1 MAKANRIW
9 VILSMALIASGILVF
24 SLGLISDYV
33 EEQAAAPEPLIVT
46 IGYGD
51 IENAIPAPGTLAAGE
66 VVPVPANATGEIAEF
81 HVALGDRVE
90 EGQLLATI
98 DPDVGPGLSEVRAPI
113 AGNVVEITQRAGAW
127 FNVSQTAPTL
137 MVIANLEN
145 LSVTAEVFDNEVA
158 RVDDAV
164 AVYFTT
170 LGSGDRRWYG
180 SGIRVRPT
188 PTMHDG
194 IPRYAVRFD
203 VDNEADELFPGMMTQ
218 VYFVTSAAEN
228 VLRVPL
234 GALTLGDA
242 NGDTRSATVEVV
254 RPNGGTA
261 RREVVVRATDRVHAE
276 VVSGLVEGD
285 RVVAGTIL
293 PEVEITDEP
302 GGRGQRPP
310 RGDERLFEPAS
321 GEI

>member
-1 MAKANRIW
+1 MPRANRIW
-9 VILSMALIASGILVF
+9 VILSVALIASGILVF
-24 SLGLISDYV
+24 SLGFITDYL
-33 EEQAAAPEPLIVT
+33 EDRAAAPEPLIVT

-51 IENAIPAPGTLAAGE
+51 IENAIPAAGTLLPGQVAS
-66 VVPVPANATGEIAEF
+66 VVATATGEIAEF
-81 HVALGDRVE
+81 HAALGDRVE

-98 DPDVGPGLSEVRAPI
+98 DPDVGPGLSEIRAPI
-113 AGNVVEITQRAGAW
+113 AGTVTEIQQRAGAW
-127 FNVSQTAPTL
+127 VNVSQSAPTL
-137 MVIANLEN
+137 MQIADLANLA
-145 LSVTAEVFDNEVA
+145 VMTEVFDGEVA

-180 SGIRVRPT
+180 NGIRVRPT
-188 PTMHDG
+188 PTMQDG
-194 IPRYAVRFD
+194 APRYAVRFN
-203 VDNEADELFPGMMTQ
+203 VDNAGELYAGMTTQ

-254 RPNGGTA
+254 GPNGGTS
-261 RREVVVRATDRVHAE
+261 RRDVVVRAMDRVNAE

-285 RVVAGTIL
+285 RVVAGVIL

-302 GGRGQRPP
+302 GGRGQGRP
-310 RGDERLFEPAS
+310 RGDERFFEPAS